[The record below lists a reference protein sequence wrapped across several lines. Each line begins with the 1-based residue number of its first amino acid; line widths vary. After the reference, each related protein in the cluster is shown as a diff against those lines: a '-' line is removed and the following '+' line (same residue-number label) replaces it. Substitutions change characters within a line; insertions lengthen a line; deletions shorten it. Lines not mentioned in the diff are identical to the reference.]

1 MILIFSDFHFTG
13 PYSGAMQA
21 AVLRHAGAKESV
33 VNLMLDAP
41 DRDPMRSAYLLASLQ
56 REFRAGD
63 IGLCVV
69 DPGVGSARRAII
81 AQCDD
86 RYFVGPDNGLFELLI
101 RRAQDVCLW
110 QIDWEPEGASASF
123 HGRDIFG
130 PVAGMLAAHTD
141 FARHELALNDRFA
154 KARDWPDDLA
164 EVIYIDG
171 YGNAM
176 TGLRASPDCD
186 CDQAEGAVLVLGDL
200 EIARART
207 FSDVPAGHVFWYENS
222 FGLVEIAVNGGR
234 ADQLP
239 GLEIG
244 CPLTWM
250 NAV

>member
-21 AVLRHAGAKESV
+21 AVMRHAGRKESV

-41 DRDPMRSAYLLASLQ
+41 DRDPMRSAYLLASLR

-69 DPGVGSARRAII
+69 DPGVGSARRAIV

-86 RYFVGPDNGLFELLI
+86 SYFVGPDNGLFELLV
-101 RRAQDVCLW
+101 RRAHDVRLW
-110 QIDWEPEGASASF
+110 QIDWEPDGVSASF

-130 PVAGMLAAHTD
+130 PVAGMLAANTN
-141 FARHELALNDRFA
+141 FARHELELDDRFA
-154 KARDWPDDLA
+154 GARDWPDDLA

-176 TGLRASPDCD
+176 TGLRAKREMAD
-186 CDQAEGAVLVLGDL
+186 GAILTLGDL

-207 FSDVPAGHVFWYENS
+207 FSDVPVGHVFWYENS

-244 CPLTWM
+244 CALRWID
-250 NAV
+250 AG

>member
-1 MILIFSDFHFTG
+1 MMILIFSDFHFTG

-21 AVLRHAGAKESV
+21 AVMRHAGKNASV

-41 DRDPMRSAYLLASLQ
+41 DRDPMRSAYLLASLR
-56 REFRAGD
+56 REFGVGD

-69 DPGVGSARRAII
+69 DPGVGSARRVVV
-81 AQCDD
+81 AQCDGAF
-86 RYFVGPDNGLFELLI
+86 FVGPDNGLFEMVI
-101 RRAQDVCLW
+101 RRAQNVRLW

-130 PVAGMLAAHTD
+130 PVAGMLAANTD
-141 FARHELALNDRFA
+141 FARHELAVDARFA
-154 KARDWPDDLA
+154 DARNWPDDLA

-176 TGLRASPDCD
+176 TGLRANM
-186 CDQAEGAVLVLGDL
+186 VLATAPVLTVGDL
-200 EIARART
+200 EIGRART
-207 FSDVPAGHVFWYENS
+207 FSDVPAGHAFWYENS

-239 GLEIG
+239 GLGIG
-244 CPLTWM
+244 GKVNWIGAT
-250 NAV
+250 